1 MTEPFLRSG
10 WGWGRQLGGR
20 WDRGPRGAPL
30 RGRGKPGTP
39 GEGAPGTGHPP
50 RHRHQPGKRSQ
61 REAAPAPSTS
71 PARLRVPGQR
81 WGLSPA
87 GGSPTPGGSGVS
99 AGAPRPIPS
108 PSPSGS
114 MPPGPLTPSP
124 RPPGQPPPVLLLLA
138 HVDGA
143 VRLRVRGALLA
154 QPLHPGR
161 AAPRGWGWWRR
172 GGLGSA
178 LPGPARL
185 VPALLGGPTRVPEP
199 FRPRRPGAGIAPSG
213 SPGACRARGGSSP
226 ALCLSHPRLCLALLP
241 ARPQPP
247 G

>member
-1 MTEPFLRSG
+1 MK
-10 WGWGRQLGGR
+10 GRR
-20 WDRGPRGAPL
+20 E
-30 RGRGKPGTP
+30 PGTP
-39 GEGAPGTGHPP
+39 RGPEP
-50 RHRHQPGKRSQ
+50 Q
-61 REAAPAPSTS
+61 RRIRTAPAGEAL
-71 PARLRVPGQR
+71 PARSRPRSLHVPRAPSGPRAALGAQPSR
-81 WGLSPA
+81 GLP
-87 GGSPTPGGSGVS
+87 PPGGSGVS

-154 QPLHPGR
+154 QPLHPAR

-199 FRPRRPGAGIAPSG
+199 SRPRRPGAGIAPSG